1 MAAPPRRAFTL
12 IELTDG
18 ASNTLMIG
26 EDLPA
31 KSAWSCWN
39 ICNQGIITAIPPNA
53 RDPSGA
59 DYPRTAWWHCW
70 GAKGNHPGGVQFVCG
85 DGHVGFIKDSVSMTT
100 YRALGTMDG
109 GEVVGEP

>member
-39 ICNQGIITAIPPNA
+39 ITTAIPPNA